1 MCIVYLIATYVVG
14 WRSIPPNR
22 FGDKLFPIRKGNEFR
37 AIKLFNNIFPRYL
50 RGRVKMRVEAKT
62 LEALDC
68 NLTTHM
74 LQVPTIATS
83 KY

>member
-1 MCIVYLIATYVVG
+1 MVFNCHVGG

-22 FGDKLFPIRKGNEFR
+22 FGDKLLPVLKDNDFR
-37 AIKLFNNIFPRYL
+37 VVKSFNNIFPRYL
-50 RGRVKMRVEAKT
+50 RGRVKMRVRAKT